1 MQVVASPSEFAGT
14 SGNLSAMKVNEN
26 KTAKLFHM
34 MSSTLYTD
42 KYMSILRELC
52 SNARDSH
59 AEAGNLDTPFAVIA
73 PSHDNLFLTVSDVG
87 TGITYE
93 KAKRTIL
100 EFLSSTKDEGQD
112 ADKFVGGW
120 GIGAKVPRA
129 YTDNYQVHLRKDG
142 VEWIVQIIND
152 AAGLP
157 FEILMAEHK
166 TTKPDGVDFVVPIQP
181 VHVSQWR
188 SKVEAYMQTT
198 NYNLIAYMGKG
209 EVIKPH
215 KPYRSFD
222 FEGFSLDVKDDY
234 SYNKNFKVIYGGM
247 QYPIPEALGVSE
259 LERDIYKK
267 VQSGMT
273 LYLRFDE
280 ANSLRCGLSRE
291 QLEVD
296 EGNKYK
302 VYQALLQIS
311 DELDKCVVSDLHGK
325 GLGVHNEWSVIQAA
339 SDAMWK
345 QIEETGKQSP
355 LAAIAATKSFSAQ
368 WMPRG
373 IVRATWKRGEA
384 STESVNVKYS
394 LPLQRDFE
402 LRVKVVY
409 SDKLLTKKDI
419 GGAEGWTQT
428 YLAYCPIK
436 TKDEAVA
443 QEWAK
448 TLTDIIGA
456 ELTFEYV
463 ESSRVQSARS
473 RSLERYAVCAVTG
486 KRAKLDEANPVV
498 MLTDPSKVWQ
508 VDLTGAAYFVPTKSF
523 KVQNA
528 PEGSVITQDEYLA
541 GVDLTEAKKELEGCK
556 TDELWVKALSS
567 ANELLSDIHGSAADY
582 DFEIPSK
589 LWEEKEDLRK
599 TVRSKRAALVDA
611 KSTLKG
617 LEDKFGQ
624 QDLTGVQ
631 TTLDFTALLKEVNN
645 FYVNFEYNKDLFAVI
660 DVDNIAKQY
669 KEGNPEAMR
678 LFFILNLE
686 KFL

>member
-1 MQVVASPSEFAGT
+1 MQVVASPSEFTSA

-59 AEAGNLDTPFAVIA
+59 AEAGKLDTPFAIIA

-93 KAKRTIL
+93 KAKCTIL

-157 FEILMAEHK
+157 FEMLMAEHK
-166 TTKPDGVDFVVPIQP
+166 TNKPDGVDFVVPIQP

-188 SKVEAYMQTT
+188 SKVESYLETT
-198 NYNLIAYMGKG
+198 NYNVIAYTGSG
-209 EVIKPH
+209 EVKKPR

-222 FEGFSLDVKDDY
+222 FEGFSLDVQDDY
-234 SYNKNFKVIYGGM
+234 SYSKSLKVIYGGM
-247 QYPIPEALGVSE
+247 VYPIPEALGVSE
-259 LERDIYKK
+259 LEQGIYKK

-296 EGNKYK
+296 EANKQVIYR
-302 VYQALLQIS
+302 ALLQIS

-325 GLGVHNEWSVIQAA
+325 GLGVHNEWSVIQDA

-345 QIEETGKQSP
+345 QIEETGQQSP

-368 WMPRG
+368 WMPRE
-373 IVRATWKRGEA
+373 IVRKAWKRGEE
-384 STESVNVKYS
+384 STDNVNVKYS
-394 LPLQRDFE
+394 LPLPRDFV

-419 GGAEGWTQT
+419 AGAEGQYQTYQT

-448 TLTDIIGA
+448 TLTDIVGA
-456 ELTFEYV
+456 ELAFEYV
-463 ESSRVQSARS
+463 ESSRVRSARS

-486 KRAKLDEANPVV
+486 KRAKLDENNPVV

-508 VDLTGAAYFVPTKSF
+508 VDLTGATYFVPTKSF

-556 TDELWVKALSS
+556 TDKLWVQALELADDVL
-567 ANELLSDIHGSAADY
+567 ANVYGN
-582 DFEIPSK
+582 IPDKTS
-589 LWEEKEDLRK
+589 EEKRKIQKKLRK
-599 TVRSKRAALVDA
+599 ASAKLVHA
-611 KSTLKG
+611 RKNLCN
-617 LEDKFGQ
+617 LEEKFGP

-631 TTLDFTALLKEVNN
+631 AELDYTKLLKEANHC
-645 FYVNFEYNKDLFAVI
+645 YVNFEYNKDLFAVI